1 MSSIFSLSSLWF
13 KNNANIVVIVIYRG
27 AKMEIKEQIEKEFVE
42 AMKAKNT
49 LKVSTLRMVKA
60 AIKNSEIEKIGKLED
75 AEVIKLLDTQIK
87 KRQEAIVLFK
97 EGGREDLATKEEE
110 EIKIIESYMP
120 KAIAENRIIDVI
132 KKVVDE
138 INAEGPKDMG
148 KVMKA
153 VMEALK
159 GQRADG
165 KTVNALVKTILEQ
178 RAQK

>member
-1 MSSIFSLSSLWF
+1 
-13 KNNANIVVIVIYRG
+13 
-27 AKMEIKEQIEKEFVE
+27 MEIKEQIEKEFVE

>member
-1 MSSIFSLSSLWF
+1 
-13 KNNANIVVIVIYRG
+13 
-27 AKMEIKEQIEKEFVE
+27 MEIKEQIEKEFVE

-75 AEVIKLLDTQIK
+75 AEVVKLLDTQIK
-87 KRQEAIVLFK
+87 KRQEAIMLFK
-97 EGGREDLATKEEE
+97 EGGREDLAKKEEE
-110 EIKIIESYMP
+110 EIIIIESYMP
-120 KAIAENRIIDVI
+120 KAIAEDQIIEVI

-138 INAEGPKDMG
+138 INAEGPRDMG